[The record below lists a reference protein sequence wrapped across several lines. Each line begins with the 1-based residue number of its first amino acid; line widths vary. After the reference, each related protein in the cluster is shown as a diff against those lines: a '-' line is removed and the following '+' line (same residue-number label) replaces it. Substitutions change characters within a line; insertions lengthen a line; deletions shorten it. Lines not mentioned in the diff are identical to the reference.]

1 MNKFTNEK
9 LKEFIDEV
17 KNAALMNPAMLLPK
31 VNFTELYYTFIDK
44 NDIVLDDEDDD
55 EISLYH
61 NPVINPF
68 IGAIAL
74 HKINGNENILK
85 YFISL
90 SESMDACIFK
100 LAHYIEEEDNLSF
113 IEIYKKWST
122 PPSGWIASFC
132 KCGELSP
139 ITPDITTLKN
149 AEFIVP
155 PGLEPVK
162 IDLNK
167 ASLLEIYS
175 DNSLHITVDE
185 KIYICNIYEEI
196 NFKQLMKVSY

>member
-1 MNKFTNEK
+1 MSKFTDEK
-9 LKEFIDEV
+9 LKDFINEV
-17 KNAALMNPAMLLPK
+17 KNAALLNPAMLLPK
-31 VNFTELYYTFIDK
+31 VNFTELYYNFIDK
-44 NDIVLDDEDDD
+44 NDIISDDEDDS

-74 HKINGNENILK
+74 YKIYGNENILK
-85 YFISL
+85 YFVSL
-90 SESMDACIFK
+90 RENTGACIFK
-100 LAHYIEEEDNLSF
+100 LKHYIEEEDNLSF
-113 IEIYKKWST
+113 IEIYKKWSP

-132 KCGELSP
+132 KCGEFNPL
-139 ITPDITTLKN
+139 TPDITTFKN
-149 AEFIVP
+149 TEFIVP
-155 PGLEPVK
+155 SGLEPVK

-175 DNSLHITVDE
+175 DNSLRISIDE

-196 NFKQLMKVSY
+196 KFKQLMEVSY

>member
-1 MNKFTNEK
+1 MSKLTNEK

-17 KNAALMNPAMLLPK
+17 KNAALLNPAMLLPK
-31 VNFTELYYTFIDK
+31 INFTELYYNFIDK
-44 NDIVLDDEDDD
+44 NDIVSDDEDDD
-55 EISLYH
+55 EITLYH

-74 HKINGNENILK
+74 HKIYGNENILK

-90 SESMDACIFK
+90 SESVNACIFK

-113 IEIYKKWST
+113 IEIYKKWSP
-122 PPSGWIASFC
+122 PPSGWLASFC
-132 KCGELSP
+132 KCGELTP
-139 ITPDITTLKN
+139 LTPDITTLKN
-149 AEFIVP
+149 AEFTILP
-155 PGLEPVK
+155 SLEPVK
-162 IDLNK
+162 IELNK

>member
-1 MNKFTNEK
+1 MSKFTNEK
-9 LKEFIDEV
+9 LKEFINEV
-17 KNAALMNPAMLLPK
+17 KNAALLNPAMLLPK

-44 NDIVLDDEDDD
+44 NNIIPDSEDDN

-61 NPVINPF
+61 NPAINPF

-74 HKINGNENILK
+74 HKIYGNEDILK

-90 SESMDACIFK
+90 KENAGACIFK
-100 LAHYIEEEDNLSF
+100 LKHHIKEEDNLSF
-113 IEIYKKWST
+113 IEIYKKWSP

-155 PGLEPVK
+155 PDLEPVK

-175 DNSLHITVDE
+175 DNSLRISVDE

-196 NFKQLMKVSY
+196 KFKQLMEVSY